1 MYFIV
6 YFLSLF
12 ATFVKA
18 CGLDAS
24 LGAATLL
31 KKRSGYEIRQKCPRI
46 GISGTQEECA
56 LVAKSPNFWTF
67 TVGLDH
73 IFVKAEIDVK
83 GGGK

>member
-1 MYFIV
+1 M
-6 YFLSLF
+6 SLF

-31 KKRSGYEIRQKCPRI
+31 RKGPGTKSAKKCPRI
-46 GISGTQEECA
+46 GVSGTQEECA

-67 TVGLDH
+67 TVGHDH
-73 IFVKAEIDVK
+73 MLCARTP
-83 GGGK
+83 